1 MGKKYSMGLK
11 ICEICLSTE
20 YSSQILFKIQYTWE
34 IRYFDCLKYF
44 SETLHISTLCKS
56 IHNILLNKGLAMLK
70 IARLLCVGSP
80 WFKHI
85 RLVKFRPLKLR
96 FGSKNT
102 KAHKVM
108 VTILFNS
115 ENNTLIFKVS
125 VLRLGGVLVWEKD
138 WF

>member
-1 MGKKYSMGLK
+1 
-11 ICEICLSTE
+11 
-20 YSSQILFKIQYTWE
+20 
-34 IRYFDCLKYF
+34 
-44 SETLHISTLCKS
+44 
-56 IHNILLNKGLAMLK
+56 MLK

-125 VLRLGGVLVWEKD
+125 VLRLGGVLV
-138 WF
+138 